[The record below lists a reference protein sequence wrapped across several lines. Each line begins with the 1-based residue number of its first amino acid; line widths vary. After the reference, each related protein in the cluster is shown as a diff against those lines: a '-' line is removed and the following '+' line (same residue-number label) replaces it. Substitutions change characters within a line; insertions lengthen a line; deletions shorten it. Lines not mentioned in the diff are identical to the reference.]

1 MKNIKISCGC
11 ALYILI
17 IIAIIFI
24 IIVFYTY
31 NKYNPKIDII
41 LSNNKYVIIIW
52 YYIKDNN
59 GNYIRT
65 YKKLLII

>member
-1 MKNIKISCGC
+1 MIR
-11 ALYILI
+11 I

-41 LSNNKYVIIIW
+41 LSNNKYVVIIW

-59 GNYIRT
+59 GNYVRT
-65 YKKLLII
+65 YKVLLTL

>member
-1 MKNIKISCGC
+1 MIR
-11 ALYILI
+11 I

-24 IIVFYTY
+24 IIIFYTY
-31 NKYNPKIDII
+31 NKYSPKIDII
-41 LSNNKYVIIIW
+41 LSNGNYIIIIW
-52 YYIKDNN
+52 YNTKDNK

>member
-1 MKNIKISCGC
+1 MIK
-11 ALYILI
+11 I

-31 NKYNPKIDII
+31 NKYSPKIDII
-41 LSNNKYVIIIW
+41 LSNNKYVVIIW

-59 GNYIRT
+59 GNYVRT
-65 YKKLLII
+65 YKKLLTI

>member
-1 MKNIKISCGC
+1 MIR
-11 ALYILI
+11 I

-31 NKYNPKIDII
+31 NKYSPKIDII

-59 GNYIRT
+59 GNYVRT
-65 YKKLLII
+65 YNKLLTL

>member
-1 MKNIKISCGC
+1 MIR
-11 ALYILI
+11 I

-31 NKYNPKIDII
+31 NKYSPKIDII

>member
-1 MKNIKISCGC
+1 MIR
-11 ALYILI
+11 I

-24 IIVFYTY
+24 IILLYLY
-31 NKYNPKIDII
+31 NKYNPQIDII
-41 LSNNKYVIIIW
+41 PSNRNYIIIIW
-52 YYIKDNN
+52 YSTKDNN

>member
-1 MKNIKISCGC
+1 MIR
-11 ALYILI
+11 I
-17 IIAIIFI
+17 IIAIIFII

-31 NKYNPKIDII
+31 NKYSPKIDII

-59 GNYIRT
+59 RNYVRT
-65 YKKLLII
+65 YKKLLTI